1 MSEDPSSGREPE
13 IPEEPPGPPAGGEAA
28 IPDQPLGVPADEPED
43 DDELPGI
50 PEKEPPTSG

>member
-1 MSEDPSSGREPE
+1 MTETPDQDSEPD

-43 DDELPGI
+43 GELPGI